1 MQVEHLDYIIESDK
15 YGHYNIKTKGKGS
28 VIKELRGSYTSA
40 LKAIQ
45 AIDQYGLIKPRKI
58 RRDRNGSSDSD
69 SGDQY
74 I

>member
-15 YGHYNIKTKGKGS
+15 YGHYHIRTRGKGS
-28 VIKELRGSYTSA
+28 VMKELRGSFTTV

-45 AIDQYGLIKPRKI
+45 AIDQLSQIKTRKI
-58 RRDRNGSSDSD
+58 RRDRNASDSD